1 MLLRSVHPAPDGGL
15 SARSSPECEQL
26 RQSGTVTADDA
37 HAELRAVWGRLERRL
52 RGRRDNS
59 NMDFGDDT
67 FHVEFGDKANR
78 VASLGRYLDSAIQLS
93 ERHLYGPA
101 FTVLRSGLEH
111 AAFDWLVFLG
121 DTYVERMRSVSD
133 ETWEDWQ
140 REREAGADWAANI
153 HTWTRTKK
161 GDVTIRWRGLLST
174 PDEHG
179 NQEKLS
185 IYYFLIDE
193 YDGLLGKPA
202 DQEDDGFLT
211 KDELRRRASENEAR
225 WFVYLRWSAL
235 VENLEENG
243 LIDAA
248 DSGRLSVHY
257 RFLSSYAHP
266 VTNSDLRLYGR
277 NLDGANPH
285 YDHYAS
291 ELVLLYAIAIA
302 ALELR
307 TYSQGVKERLDAE
320 IADHEG
326 TTDDLRAAD
335 QVAGHFWF
343 LGENPHPRD
352 HHDEANR
359 RSIRQL
365 REGSD
370 ESIAVPKTGEVAFP
384 RDPLSRLVRQHAS
397 SYGRVAG
404 NEYISPWPRSDA
416 SGRG

>member
-1 MLLRSVHPAPDGGL
+1 
-15 SARSSPECEQL
+15 
-26 RQSGTVTADDA
+26 
-37 HAELRAVWGRLERRL
+37 
-52 RGRRDNS
+52 
-59 NMDFGDDT
+59 
-67 FHVEFGDKANR
+67 
-78 VASLGRYLDSAIQLS
+78 
-93 ERHLYGPA
+93 
-101 FTVLRSGLEH
+101 
-111 AAFDWLVFLG
+111 
-121 DTYVERMRSVSD
+121 
-133 ETWEDWQ
+133 
-140 REREAGADWAANI
+140 
-153 HTWTRTKK
+153 
-161 GDVTIRWRGLLST
+161 VTIRWRGVLSA

-179 NQEKLS
+179 TQEKLS

-225 WFVYLRWSAL
+225 WLVYLRWSAL
-235 VENLEENG
+235 LENLEENG

-266 VTNSDLRLYGR
+266 VTNSDVRLYGR
-277 NLDGANPH
+277 HLDGASPH

-302 ALELR
+302 SLELR
-307 TYSQGVKERLDAE
+307 TYSQGVKERLNAE
-320 IADHEG
+320 TADHDG
-326 TTDDLRAAD
+326 TAEDLQAAD

-352 HHDEANR
+352 RHDEVSR

-365 REGSD
+365 REGGDGSV
-370 ESIAVPKTGEVAFP
+370 AVPEMSEVAFP

-397 SYGRVAG
+397 SYGRIAG
-404 NEYISPWPRSDA
+404 TEYISPWPRTDA